1 MTETENPFGEPYS
14 LGVDLLSNAFAQLE
28 LTAYLTAAEFRNL
41 FKAFGIK
48 RKVFSDR
55 RRRESA
61 KRYRER
67 KAEKIRKKEKQSK
80 KVSDTPLLE
89 REQVRKAMLDMLEQK
104 YYETHPNNFAPGKE
118 QNSDGL

>member
-1 MTETENPFGEPYS
+1 MGPEEKKNVLYIVGGDGTVTPLGEIRSVEMTEPENPFGEPYS
-14 LGVDLLSNAFAQLE
+14 LGIDLLSNAFAQSE
-28 LTAYLTAAEFRNL
+28 LTAYFTAAEFRNL

-67 KAEKIRKKEKQSK
+67 KHTKRAKKEAK
-80 KVSDTPLLE
+80 KND
-89 REQVRKAMLDMLEQK
+89 R
-104 YYETHPNNFAPGKE
+104 
-118 QNSDGL
+118 